1 MYSMLI
7 VVTSIVD
14 PRSPPSLYI
23 VSGGESVLRNTV
35 YEYYAYSD
43 VSSLVDLDLLLD
55 FMLGLGEKESLVT
68 PFISP
73 LFILMSPFSC
83 SVFPKDSVIVGIY
96 VGACYL
102 NILLLCNIWY
112 VYVPVCIIY
121 NGYTSFWCAFSALLH
136 AGRILKLKRFYQF
149 LITCL

>member
-14 PRSPPSLYI
+14 PRYPLSLYI

-43 VSSLVDLDLLLD
+43 VSSLVDLDLLPD
-55 FMLGLGEKESLVT
+55 
-68 PFISP
+68 
-73 LFILMSPFSC
+73 C
-83 SVFPKDSVIVGIY
+83 SVFLKDSVIVGIY

-102 NILLLCNIWY
+102 NILLLCSILY
-112 VYVPVCIIY
+112 VYVPACIIY
-121 NGYTSFWCAFSALLH
+121 NGETCFWCASSALLP
-136 AGRILKLKRFYQF
+136 AGRILKFKRCYQF

>member
-14 PRSPPSLYI
+14 PRYPLSLYI

-55 FMLGLGEKESLVT
+55 FMLGLGEKELLVT

-73 LFILMSPFSC
+73 LFILMSPSSWISIFSLTAAC
-83 SVFPKDSVIVGIY
+83 FLRTQLLSEFTSVHV
-96 VGACYL
+96 
-102 NILLLCNIWY
+102 
-112 VYVPVCIIY
+112 
-121 NGYTSFWCAFSALLH
+121 T
-136 AGRILKLKRFYQF
+136 
-149 LITCL
+149 

>member
-1 MYSMLI
+1 MLDEHI
-7 VVTSIVD
+7 EQYAYAVTSIVD

-23 VSGGESVLRNTV
+23 VSGGESVIRNTV

-43 VSSLVDLDLLLD
+43 VSSLVDLDLLPD
-55 FMLGLGEKESLVT
+55 
-68 PFISP
+68 
-73 LFILMSPFSC
+73 C
-83 SVFPKDSVIVGIY
+83 SVFLKDSVIVGIY

-102 NILLLCNIWY
+102 NILLLCNLWY

>member
-14 PRSPPSLYI
+14 PRFPPSLYI

-55 FMLGLGEKESLVT
+55 FMLGLGEKELLVT
-68 PFISP
+68 PFITCM
-73 LFILMSPFSC
+73 FM
-83 SVFPKDSVIVGIY
+83 
-96 VGACYL
+96 
-102 NILLLCNIWY
+102 LLLPSWIPINSLT
-112 VYVPVCIIY
+112 VC
-121 NGYTSFWCAFSALLH
+121 
-136 AGRILKLKRFYQF
+136 RV
-149 LITCL
+149 

>member
-1 MYSMLI
+1 MYSILL

-55 FMLGLGEKESLVT
+55 FMLGLGEKELLVT
-68 PFISP
+68 PFISL
-73 LFILMSPFSC
+73 LFILMPPSSWISISPLTA
-83 SVFPKDSVIVGIY
+83 
-96 VGACYL
+96 ACFL
-102 NILLLCNIWY
+102 R
-112 VYVPVCIIY
+112 
-121 NGYTSFWCAFSALLH
+121 T
-136 AGRILKLKRFYQF
+136 QF
-149 LITCL
+149 LSEFTSVHAT

>member
-23 VSGGESVLRNTV
+23 VSGGESVIRNTV

-55 FMLGLGEKESLVT
+55 FMLGLGEKELLVT
-68 PFISP
+68 PFIS
-73 LFILMSPFSC
+73 LLLILMSPSSWISISSLTAACFLRTQLLSEFTSVHVTLIFYYYVISC
-83 SVFPKDSVIVGIY
+83 TCMYMCVLFIM
-96 VGACYL
+96 A
-102 NILLLCNIWY
+102 LLPFG
-112 VYVPVCIIY
+112 VR
-121 NGYTSFWCAFSALLH
+121 SALCF
-136 AGRILKLKRFYQF
+136 ILEES
-149 LITCL
+149 

>member
-14 PRSPPSLYI
+14 PRYPLSLYI

-55 FMLGLGEKESLVT
+55 FMLGLGEKELLVT

-73 LFILMSPFSC
+73 LFILMSPSSWISLTAACFLRTQLLSEFT
-83 SVFPKDSVIVGIY
+83 SVHV
-96 VGACYL
+96 
-102 NILLLCNIWY
+102 
-112 VYVPVCIIY
+112 
-121 NGYTSFWCAFSALLH
+121 T
-136 AGRILKLKRFYQF
+136 
-149 LITCL
+149 